1 MIQASNINTYQI
13 KMDALDSL
21 LQNLAPITHNLP
33 ASIQNLLISLL
44 GPNCHRTLILDLHPV
59 QPCLSLAISKVLG
72 LGIVAASPLVKLDQI
87 RILLASQSSQG
98 ISLLAYLLETASF
111 GVGLAYN
118 ARRGNPI
125 STYGENALIAA
136 QNVVIATLVLKFKGQ
151 GAGAVVGFLAALGA
165 AAWALGNEQ
174 VVDEDLLGWLQIGA
188 GILGVVSKAP
198 QIYTVWMEGGTGQL
212 SAFAVSSAF

>member
-1 MIQASNINTYQI
+1 
-13 KMDALDSL
+13 MDAFDSV

-33 ASIQNLLISLL
+33 APIQNLLISLL
-44 GPNCHRTLILDLHPV
+44 GPNCHKTLILDLHPAR
-59 QPCLSLAISKVLG
+59 PCLSLAISKVLG
-72 LGIVAASPLVKLDQI
+72 LGIIAASPLVKLDQI
-87 RILLASQSSQG
+87 RILLASQSAQG

-118 ARRGNPI
+118 ARRGNPV

-136 QNVVIATLVLKFKGQ
+136 QNVVIATLVLRFKGQ
-151 GAGAVVGFLAALGA
+151 GAGAVVGFLAALGT

-174 VVDEDLLGWLQIGA
+174 VVDKDLLGSLQIGA
-188 GILGVVSKAP
+188 GILGVLSKAP
-198 QIYTVWMEGGTGQL
+198 QIYTVWREGGTGQL